1 VSPGSKLSAEAAA
14 SLRHPLTR
22 VLLSLTLTTGMIDAV
37 SFLALGRVFTANMT
51 GNVVLLGFG
60 IAGAGGLPV
69 LAPLVSLAAFVV
81 GARVGGLLS
90 ARLASRHPIDLG
102 TALVIEVVF
111 TVAASVILAGVDVRP
126 GTVSAGIV
134 IALLAFAMGVRNAT
148 VRRIAVPDLPTTVLT
163 TTLTGL
169 AAEFSLRRDGEG
181 DGDAAA
187 STARRA
193 AAVITM
199 FLGALIGALLVKSS
213 PALSAALSAVLVLV
227 TLLAYVPPR
236 WRAAGQPA

>member
-1 VSPGSKLSAEAAA
+1 VSSGPKLSAEAAA

-22 VLLSLTLTTGMIDAV
+22 ALLSLTLTTGMIDAV

-60 IAGAGGLPV
+60 VAGAGGLPV
-69 LAPLVSLAAFVV
+69 LGPLVSLAAFVA

-90 ARLASRHPIDLG
+90 ARLALRHPIDLG
-102 TALVIEVVF
+102 TALAIEIAF
-111 TVAASVILAGVDVRP
+111 TVTACVILAAVNVRP

-134 IALLAFAMGVRNAT
+134 IALLAFGMGVRNAT
-148 VRRIAVPDLPTTVLT
+148 VRRIGVPDLPTTVLT

-169 AAEFSLRRDGEG
+169 AAEFSLRGG
-181 DGDAAA
+181 GDAAA

-193 AAVITM
+193 AAVIAM
-199 FLGALIGALLVKSS
+199 FLGAFVGALLVKSS
-213 PALSAALSAVLVLV
+213 PALSAALSAVLVLI
-227 TLLAYVPPR
+227 TLLAYVTPR
-236 WRAAGQPA
+236 WRTAGQPA

>member
-1 VSPGSKLSAEAAA
+1 MSPGSKLSAEAAA

-37 SFLALGRVFTANMT
+37 SFLGLGRVFTANMT

-90 ARLASRHPIDLG
+90 ARLASRHPMDLG
-102 TALVIEVVF
+102 TALVIEIVF
-111 TVAASVILAGVDVRP
+111 TVVASVILAAVDVRP

-169 AAEFSLRRDGEG
+169 AAEFTLRRDG
-181 DGDAAA
+181 DGAV

>member
-1 VSPGSKLSAEAAA
+1 VSSGPKLASQAAA

-69 LAPLVSLAAFVV
+69 LAPLVSLAAFVA
-81 GARVGGLLS
+81 GARAGGLLS
-90 ARLASRHPIDLG
+90 ARLASRHPMDLG
-102 TALVIEVVF
+102 AALVIELSF
-111 TVAASVILAGVDVRP
+111 TVAACVILAGVNVRP
-126 GTVSAGIV
+126 GTVPAGLV
-134 IALLAFAMGVRNAT
+134 IALLAFGMGVRNAS
-148 VRRIAVPDLPTTVLT
+148 VRKIAVPDLPTTVLT

-169 AAEFSLRRDGEG
+169 AAEFSLRGE
-181 DGDAAA
+181 AAA
-187 STARRA
+187 AVSTARRA

-199 FLGALIGALLVKSS
+199 FLGAVIGALLVKTS

-236 WRAAGQPA
+236 WRTAEQPA

>member
-1 VSPGSKLSAEAAA
+1 MSPGSKLSAEAAA

-37 SFLALGRVFTANMT
+37 SYLALGRVFTANMT

-69 LAPLVSLAAFVV
+69 VAPLVSLAAFVV

-90 ARLASRHPIDLG
+90 ARLASRHPMDLG

-111 TVAASVILAGVDVRP
+111 TVAASVILAALDVRP
-126 GTVSAGIV
+126 GTVAAGIV

-169 AAEFSLRRDGEG
+169 AAEFSLRRDG
-181 DGDAAA
+181 DAAA
-187 STARRA
+187 GTARRA
-193 AAVITM
+193 AAVLTM

-213 PALSAALSAVLVLV
+213 PALSAALSALLVLV